1 MARVFYMPV
10 VSGISQTIR
19 KKGSSMYKRF
29 VFTVFL
35 VTFIVVGGLPLV
47 QADLLEWKKMSFE
60 VSKPVPVLNSMTD
73 VRKIFASPLVC
84 SGCHHHHYEEWS
96 NSFHAKSVRNA
107 GFQALFQKY
116 VEFLKKD
123 ETKQAL
129 GREAGPQELRQCIF
143 CHAPMI
149 QFASDELVQQV
160 ADAVEK
166 GRWEEIQDIQI
177 SCVVCHTLAPD
188 KKWTGSFSQTGTMYG
203 PIEDPAPESASVHQS
218 RFSPL
223 HKESRFCGICHSL
236 KTFNVFC
243 SLVFEQWEGVK
254 VSKHCQECH
263 MQVEHEK
270 VAVGGKERA
279 AHSHSFPGG
288 RSKETMAGALDL
300 SLHMEK
306 TSSNEVLVQ
315 VSMENKVPH
324 NVPDG

>member
-1 MARVFYMPV
+1 M
-10 VSGISQTIR
+10 R
-19 KKGSSMYKRF
+19 KKIVSVIFLSGL
-29 VFTVFL
+29 VFIT
-35 VTFIVVGGLPLV
+35 GLSV
-47 QADLLEWKKMSFE
+47 AQADILEWKKMSFE

-73 VRKIFASPLVC
+73 VRGIFASPLIC
-84 SGCHHHHYEEWS
+84 SGCHQHHYEEWN

-116 VEFLKKD
+116 LEFLKKD

-129 GREAGPQELRQCIF
+129 GREAGPHELRQCIF

-160 ADAVEK
+160 ADAVGK
-166 GRWEEIQDIQI
+166 GRWEEIQGIQI
-177 SCVVCHTLAPD
+177 SCVVCHTIAPD
-188 KKWTGSFSQTGTMYG
+188 RKWTGSFSQTGTMYG
-203 PIEDPAPESASVHQS
+203 PIEDPAPESASGHQS

-223 HKESRFCGICHSL
+223 HKESRFCGICHSV

-254 VSKHCQECH
+254 GSKNCQDCH
-263 MQVEHEK
+263 MEVEHEK
-270 VAVGGKERA
+270 VAVGGKERTG
-279 AHSHSFPGG
+279 HSHSFPGG

-300 SLHMEK
+300 SLHVEK
-306 TSSNEVLVQ
+306 TSSNEVLIQ